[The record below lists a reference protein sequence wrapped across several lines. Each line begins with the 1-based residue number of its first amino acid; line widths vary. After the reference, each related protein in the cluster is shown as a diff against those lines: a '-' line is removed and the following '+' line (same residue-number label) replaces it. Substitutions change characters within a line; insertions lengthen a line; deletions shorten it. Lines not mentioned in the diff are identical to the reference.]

1 MKSNRKNTEN
11 VLIDLSYMGSM
22 NQFEELNIQYIKLE
36 SEDNAMAAL
45 KYIGGFIK

>member
-22 NQFEELNIQYIKLE
+22 NQFEEFYCF
-36 SEDNAMAAL
+36 SDT
-45 KYIGGFIK
+45 